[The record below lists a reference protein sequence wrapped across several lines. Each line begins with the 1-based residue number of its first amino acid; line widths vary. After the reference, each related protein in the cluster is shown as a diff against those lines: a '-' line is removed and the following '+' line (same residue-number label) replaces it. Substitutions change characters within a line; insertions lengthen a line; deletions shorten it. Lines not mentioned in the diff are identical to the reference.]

1 MPRATQPQVPPGR
14 VRRQTLRN
22 KHEKH
27 GEHKCDGDL
36 RSRVGVDK
44 NDPASEQNS
53 STALDHFVVVSLR
66 LVRLRQV
73 GGQPYTQV
81 SFPPNS
87 LLQHAVV
94 REEEVGVENGYPYRV
109 KHNRKAR
116 VDLESLVPGSAAD
129 DTVIGTEVVL
139 AVVERFA
146 SEHLEHGRT
155 DARVD
160 QEGQQEDHGHVL
172 VQGVVET
179 AF

>member
-1 MPRATQPQVPPGR
+1 MPRATQPHVPSGR
-14 VRRQTLRN
+14 VRRHTLRN

-27 GEHKCDGDL
+27 GEHKCDSDL
-36 RSRVGVDK
+36 PSRVGVDE

-53 STALDHFVVVSLR
+53 SAALDHLVVVSLR
-66 LVRLRQV
+66 LVRLPQ
-73 GGQPYTQV
+73 GGGRPYTQV

-87 LLQHAVV
+87 LIQHAVV
-94 REEEVGVENGYPYRV
+94 REQEVRVENGDPYRV
-109 KHNRKAR
+109 KHNHKAR

-129 DTVIGTEVVL
+129 DAVVGTEVVF